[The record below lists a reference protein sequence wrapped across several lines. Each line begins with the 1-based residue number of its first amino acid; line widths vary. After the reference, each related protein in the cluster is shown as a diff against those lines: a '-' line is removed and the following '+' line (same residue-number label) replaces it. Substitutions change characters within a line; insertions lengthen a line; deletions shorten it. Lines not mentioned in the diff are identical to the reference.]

1 METMVKLKSSCIVIM
16 LIITTILPASAQN
29 LTARQMNIYFG
40 SPKKVI
46 MSNSQGTT
54 VTEFDHAGHVTS
66 AKQGNMSI
74 SYEWNESGDSVILSM
89 YQGVNY
95 QDHAHIEII
104 ENSPSKLKYVIG
116 SIVNMEISFKENG
129 VLEKSVMTN
138 AQMSGSMI
146 YYYKNDNDVY
156 PYAIEQE
163 MGNQS
168 MKLSVTINKT
178 DSYGN
183 AIVYTQEFMGNKDVT
198 RLTIEY
204 Y

>member
-1 METMVKLKSSCIVIM
+1 MMKLKLPCVAIILIM
-16 LIITTILPASAQN
+16 TTALPVVAQN

-40 SPKKVI
+40 SPKKVT

-54 VTEFDHAGHVTS
+54 VTEFDRIGRVTNT
-66 AKQGNMSI
+66 KQGNMSI

-89 YQGVNY
+89 YQGANY
-95 QDHAHIEII
+95 QDHTYIKIV
-104 ENSPSKLKYVIG
+104 ENSRSQLKYTIG
-116 SIVNMEISFKENG
+116 NMVDMEISFNG
-129 VLEKSVMTN
+129 NGALEKSVMTTP
-138 AQMSGSMI
+138 QMSTSMI
-146 YYYKNDNDVY
+146 YYYKGEGDIF
-156 PYAIEQE
+156 PYVIEQE

-168 MKLSVTINKT
+168 MKLSVSINET
-178 DSYGN
+178 DFYGN

>member
-1 METMVKLKSSCIVIM
+1 MMKLKLPCVA
-16 LIITTILPASAQN
+16 IILVMTTALPVVAQN

-40 SPKKVI
+40 SPKKVT

-54 VTEFDHAGHVTS
+54 VTEFDRIGRVTS
-66 AKQGNMSI
+66 TKQGNMSI

-89 YQGVNY
+89 YQGANY
-95 QDHAHIEII
+95 QDHTHIKIV
-104 ENSPSKLKYVIG
+104 ENSRSQLKYTIG
-116 SIVNMEISFKENG
+116 NMVDMEISFNG
-129 VLEKSVMTN
+129 NGALEKSVMTTP
-138 AQMSGSMI
+138 QMSTSMI
-146 YYYKNDNDVY
+146 YYYKGEGDIF
-156 PYAIEQE
+156 PYVIEQE

-168 MKLSVTINKT
+168 MKLSVSINET
-178 DSYGN
+178 DFYGN

>member
-1 METMVKLKSSCIVIM
+1 MMKLKLPCVA
-16 LIITTILPASAQN
+16 IILVMTAALPVAAQN

-40 SPKKVI
+40 SPKKVT

-54 VTEFDHAGHVTS
+54 VTEFDRIGRVTS

-74 SYEWNESGDSVILSM
+74 SYEWNVSGDSVILSM
-89 YQGVNY
+89 YQGANY
-95 QDHAHIEII
+95 QDHTHIKIV
-104 ENSPSKLKYVIG
+104 ENSRSQLKYTIG
-116 SIVNMEISFKENG
+116 NMVDMEISFNG
-129 VLEKSVMTN
+129 NGALEKSVMTTP
-138 AQMSGSMI
+138 QMSTSMI
-146 YYYKNDNDVY
+146 YYYKSEGDIF
-156 PYAIEQE
+156 PYVIEQE

-168 MKLSVTINKT
+168 MKLSVSINET
-178 DSYGN
+178 DFYGN